1 MVALNPKDRYTV
13 EKIFADKWFT
23 GETIPTDQ
31 VQDEQAFST
40 VVKGKKREAK
50 AKAKENRKKRGAK
63 NKEIP
68 ELQAWAELDIPDY
81 DDWTNFSLTQF
92 FYSVEPDE
100 VCDPVEVFEALIK
113 SLQALGIN
121 QQVDEEK
128 LNKYQV
134 DEEKLALKYTVII
147 EDRKEDG
154 DGDEEIE
161 ENEEVLPFK
170 VECSFDVSVTVCK
183 KEEGKYCL
191 DFILMKGDR
200 EAFIDHYEELAEKEE
215 SLLWPYNNATI

>member
-154 DGDEEIE
+154 DGDEEI
-161 ENEEVLPFK
+161 
-170 VECSFDVSVTVCK
+170 
-183 KEEGKYCL
+183 
-191 DFILMKGDR
+191 
-200 EAFIDHYEELAEKEE
+200 
-215 SLLWPYNNATI
+215 

>member
-1 MVALNPKDRYTV
+1 M
-13 EKIFADKWFT
+13 
-23 GETIPTDQ
+23 
-31 VQDEQAFST
+31 
-40 VVKGKKREAK
+40 
-50 AKAKENRKKRGAK
+50 
-63 NKEIP
+63 
-68 ELQAWAELDIPDY
+68 DIPDY
-81 DDWTNFSLTQF
+81 ENWTIFSLTQF
-92 FYSVEPDE
+92 FYSVELVEPSG
-100 VCDPVEVFEALIK
+100 PVELFEALIE
-113 SLQALGIN
+113 ALLSIE
-121 QQVDEEK
+121 QRVDEEK

-154 DGDEEIE
+154 YGDEEIV

-200 EAFIDHYEELAEKEE
+200 EAFIDHYEELVEKEE